1 MRKGQET
8 SILHDQILVGD
19 IIKIKAGM
27 EIPVDGLILKSSGV
41 FANESAMTGESKE
54 VRKETFAQCKQRK
67 TEKDS
72 EFIFDKKKTLK
83 VASIPSPVL
92 LSGTQITT
100 GEGWFVAIVVGKHSC
115 SGKIAAKLE

>member
-54 VRKETFAQCKQRK
+54 VRKETFA
-67 TEKDS
+67 
-72 EFIFDKKKTLK
+72 
-83 VASIPSPVL
+83 
-92 LSGTQITT
+92 
-100 GEGWFVAIVVGKHSC
+100 
-115 SGKIAAKLE
+115 